1 MSSLWRAIVLGG
13 GLALAALF
21 GVRVFGA
28 VQQKQS
34 AKTVEVNEV
43 PVAVVAASR
52 RDVVERVFSTGVIR
66 PRNEVNIFTKLPGT
80 VERVLVKVGDS
91 VSAGQ
96 ELARVEH
103 RTVAL
108 QGQQTEAQARAARAG
123 LAQARTQL
131 QSART
136 QYERFQKLRADNA
149 VPQAEF
155 ERVEAGYHGA
165 LSAVEAAES
174 QLAMVTAATG
184 LAAESLKNS
193 RVVSPISGTVTRRDA
208 NVGTLATPAQ
218 PLFQVQDVSALKVD
232 GSVTGSDYQRIRVG
246 QQAVVS
252 VDDIPGRTFPGK
264 VLTVSPTLDP
274 QTRRAAVEIEVD
286 NPEHRLL
293 PNMFAQVEIHTGK
306 REGVLTIPASAVV
319 ALPGTKV
326 VYVARAGKAEEVR
339 PTLGPAEGEVV
350 VVEKGLAEG
359 DPVITEGQ
367 TTVTDGTAIK
377 VVGAHAVVGK
387 RQ

>member
-1 MSSLWRAIVLGG
+1 MIWKAILAAG

-21 GVRVFGA
+21 GVRVFAA

-34 AKTVEVNEV
+34 ANTVEVNEV
-43 PVAVVAASR
+43 PVAVVPTAR
-52 RDVVERVFSTGVIR
+52 RDVVERVQFTGVIR
-66 PRNEVNIFTKLPGT
+66 PRNEVNVFTKLPGT
-80 VERVLVKVGDS
+80 VEAVFVKVGDS

-96 ELARVEH
+96 VLARVEH

-108 QGQQTEAQARAARAG
+108 QGQQAQAQARAARAG

-136 QYERFQKLRADNA
+136 QYERFRNLRADNA

-155 ERVEAGYHGA
+155 ERVEAGYLGA

-184 LAAESLKNS
+184 LADESLKNS
-193 RVVSPISGTVTRRDA
+193 RIISPIAGTVTRRDV
-208 NVGTLATPAQ
+208 NVGTLANPAQ
-218 PLFQVQDVSALKVD
+218 PLFQVQDVSALKLD
-232 GSVTGSDYQRIRVG
+232 GSVTGFDYQRIRVG
-246 QQAVVS
+246 QQALVS
-252 VDDIPGRTFPGK
+252 ADDIPGRTFPGR

-274 QTRRAAVEIEVD
+274 QTRRAAVEIEVE
-286 NPEHRLL
+286 NPEQRLL
-293 PNMFAQVEIHTGK
+293 PNMFGQVEIETAK
-306 REGVLTIPASAVV
+306 REGVLTIPATAVV
-319 ALPGTKV
+319 ALPGAKV

-339 PTLGPAEGEVV
+339 PTLGPADGEVV

-377 VVGAHAVVGK
+377 VVNTDAVVGK